1 MLLNLHVKNLALI
14 EEVDV
19 DFEKGLIVLTG
30 ETGAGKS
37 LILGSV
43 NIALGNKASKDM
55 IRKGTDY
62 SLVELTFS
70 VSETCAKQL
79 KKYDIYM
86 EEDNIV
92 TVTRKISEGRSIS
105 KINGETVNIKTL
117 KNVMSLLIDIHGQHD
132 HQSLLYTKNHLDILD
147 KFAKDSILEL
157 KEKIKEEYSKYT
169 KLIKKLEEFNI
180 DEGQKAREIEFAE
193 YEVNEIESANLKP
206 EEDVQVEE
214 EFKKLSNSKEIVSAL
229 SEIYNALSYET
240 AGGLGDIINKAVMDI
255 NSIKGMDEK
264 ISQFQTELYDIDNL
278 CRELTSQI
286 YDYNSGM
293 DFNPEYVREVEER
306 LDVINH
312 LKLKYG
318 NSIEEIL
325 RYKEEKEE
333 YLEKLNNMTDEMESV
348 KNQISELEG
357 TLNNL
362 CTKLSEQ
369 RKKAAKELE
378 VLVKQALVDLNFIA
392 VEFEIQ
398 ITRKESIGENGFD
411 NVEFMISTNPGESV
425 KPLVKVASG
434 GELSRIMLAIKSI
447 LATEDDIDT
456 LIFDEIDT
464 GISGQTAM
472 KVAEK
477 MAKITHDHNQVP
489 QAGLLPGALPHARF
503 RLPGPRARH
512 PVGDRPPH
520 HAVHRVL
527 KIGRHHRAAPG
538 AASCARCVGRPDLGR
553 GNGAASGGHHRS
565 RLQARAA
572 GSRGRLGRG
581 VLRRAHRGRPLQRHV
596 RVRPAACRARGHQPA
611 GVHAA
616 RRRGGARLQRGRHRQ
631 PGHRP
636 GRLPVRQLRAGPQ

>member
-86 EEDNIV
+86 EEDNII

-229 SEIYNALSYET
+229 SKIYNALSYET

-477 MAKITHDHNQVP
+477 MAKISRNHQVICISHLS
-489 QAGLLPGALPHARF
+489 QIAAMADSHYLIKKTADENSTTTSIKKLTRQQSIEELVRINGGSGITEAGLIHATEMKDM
-503 RLPGPRARH
+503 A
-512 PVGDRPPH
+512 DRTKSN
-520 HAVHRVL
+520 L
-527 KIGRHHRAAPG
+527 F
-538 AASCARCVGRPDLGR
+538 
-553 GNGAASGGHHRS
+553 
-565 RLQARAA
+565 
-572 GSRGRLGRG
+572 
-581 VLRRAHRGRPLQRHV
+581 
-596 RVRPAACRARGHQPA
+596 
-611 GVHAA
+611 
-616 RRRGGARLQRGRHRQ
+616 
-631 PGHRP
+631 
-636 GRLPVRQLRAGPQ
+636 

>member
-70 VSETCAKQL
+70 VSENCAKQL

-86 EEDNIV
+86 EKDNII

-157 KEKIKEEYSKYT
+157 KEQIKEEYSKYT

-318 NSIEEIL
+318 NNIEEIL

-477 MAKITHDHNQVP
+477 MAKISRNHQVICISHLS
-489 QAGLLPGALPHARF
+489 QIAAMADSHYLIKKTADENSTTTSIKKLTRQQSIEELVRINGGSGITEAGLIHATEMKDM
-503 RLPGPRARH
+503 A
-512 PVGDRPPH
+512 DRTKSN
-520 HAVHRVL
+520 L
-527 KIGRHHRAAPG
+527 F
-538 AASCARCVGRPDLGR
+538 
-553 GNGAASGGHHRS
+553 
-565 RLQARAA
+565 
-572 GSRGRLGRG
+572 
-581 VLRRAHRGRPLQRHV
+581 
-596 RVRPAACRARGHQPA
+596 
-611 GVHAA
+611 
-616 RRRGGARLQRGRHRQ
+616 
-631 PGHRP
+631 
-636 GRLPVRQLRAGPQ
+636 

>member
-70 VSETCAKQL
+70 VSENCAKQL

-86 EEDNIV
+86 EEDNII

-157 KEKIKEEYSKYT
+157 KEQIKEEYSKYT

-214 EFKKLSNSKEIVSAL
+214 EFKKLSNSKEILSAL

-318 NSIEEIL
+318 NNIEEIL

-477 MAKITHDHNQVP
+477 MAKISRNHQVICISHLS
-489 QAGLLPGALPHARF
+489 QIAAMADSHYLIKKTADENSTTTSIKKLTRQQSIEELVRINGGSGITEAGLIHATEMKDM
-503 RLPGPRARH
+503 A
-512 PVGDRPPH
+512 DRTKSN
-520 HAVHRVL
+520 L
-527 KIGRHHRAAPG
+527 F
-538 AASCARCVGRPDLGR
+538 
-553 GNGAASGGHHRS
+553 
-565 RLQARAA
+565 
-572 GSRGRLGRG
+572 
-581 VLRRAHRGRPLQRHV
+581 
-596 RVRPAACRARGHQPA
+596 
-611 GVHAA
+611 
-616 RRRGGARLQRGRHRQ
+616 
-631 PGHRP
+631 
-636 GRLPVRQLRAGPQ
+636 

>member
-86 EEDNIV
+86 EEDNII

-157 KEKIKEEYSKYT
+157 KEQIKEEYSKYT

-447 LATEDDIDT
+447 LAKEDDIDT

-477 MAKITHDHNQVP
+477 MAKISRNHQVICISHLS
-489 QAGLLPGALPHARF
+489 QIAAMADSHYLIKKTADENSTTTSIKKLTRQQSIEELVRINGGSGITEAGLIHATEMKDM
-503 RLPGPRARH
+503 A
-512 PVGDRPPH
+512 DRTKSN
-520 HAVHRVL
+520 L
-527 KIGRHHRAAPG
+527 F
-538 AASCARCVGRPDLGR
+538 
-553 GNGAASGGHHRS
+553 
-565 RLQARAA
+565 
-572 GSRGRLGRG
+572 
-581 VLRRAHRGRPLQRHV
+581 
-596 RVRPAACRARGHQPA
+596 
-611 GVHAA
+611 
-616 RRRGGARLQRGRHRQ
+616 
-631 PGHRP
+631 
-636 GRLPVRQLRAGPQ
+636 

>member
-86 EEDNIV
+86 EEDNII
-92 TVTRKISEGRSIS
+92 TVTRKISEGRSVS

-147 KFAKDSILEL
+147 KFAKDSVLEL
-157 KEKIKEEYSKYT
+157 KEQIKEEYSKYT

-193 YEVNEIESANLKP
+193 YGVNEIESANLKP

-214 EFKKLSNSKEIVSAL
+214 KFKKLSNSKEIVSAL

-318 NSIEEIL
+318 NNIEEIL

-477 MAKITHDHNQVP
+477 MAKISRNHQVICISHLS
-489 QAGLLPGALPHARF
+489 QIAAMADSHYLIKKTADENSTTTSIKKLTRQQSIEELVRINGGSGITEAGLIHATEMKDM
-503 RLPGPRARH
+503 A
-512 PVGDRPPH
+512 DRTKSN
-520 HAVHRVL
+520 L
-527 KIGRHHRAAPG
+527 F
-538 AASCARCVGRPDLGR
+538 
-553 GNGAASGGHHRS
+553 
-565 RLQARAA
+565 
-572 GSRGRLGRG
+572 
-581 VLRRAHRGRPLQRHV
+581 
-596 RVRPAACRARGHQPA
+596 
-611 GVHAA
+611 
-616 RRRGGARLQRGRHRQ
+616 
-631 PGHRP
+631 
-636 GRLPVRQLRAGPQ
+636 

>member
-70 VSETCAKQL
+70 VSENCAKQL

-157 KEKIKEEYSKYT
+157 KEKIKEEYSEYT

-477 MAKITHDHNQVP
+477 MAKISRNHQVICISHLS
-489 QAGLLPGALPHARF
+489 QIAAMADSHYLIKKTADENSTTTSIKKLTRQQSIEELVRINGGSGITEAGLIHATEMKDM
-503 RLPGPRARH
+503 A
-512 PVGDRPPH
+512 DRTKSN
-520 HAVHRVL
+520 L
-527 KIGRHHRAAPG
+527 F
-538 AASCARCVGRPDLGR
+538 
-553 GNGAASGGHHRS
+553 
-565 RLQARAA
+565 
-572 GSRGRLGRG
+572 
-581 VLRRAHRGRPLQRHV
+581 
-596 RVRPAACRARGHQPA
+596 
-611 GVHAA
+611 
-616 RRRGGARLQRGRHRQ
+616 
-631 PGHRP
+631 
-636 GRLPVRQLRAGPQ
+636 

>member
-70 VSETCAKQL
+70 VSENCAKQL

-378 VLVKQALVDLNFIA
+378 VLVKQALVDLNFAA

-477 MAKITHDHNQVP
+477 MAKISRNHQVICISHLS
-489 QAGLLPGALPHARF
+489 QIAAMADSHYLIKKTADENSTTTSIKKLTRQQSIEELVRINGGSGITEAGLIHATEMKD
-503 RLPGPRARH
+503 LA
-512 PVGDRPPH
+512 DRTKSN
-520 HAVHRVL
+520 L
-527 KIGRHHRAAPG
+527 
-538 AASCARCVGRPDLGR
+538 C
-553 GNGAASGGHHRS
+553 
-565 RLQARAA
+565 
-572 GSRGRLGRG
+572 
-581 VLRRAHRGRPLQRHV
+581 
-596 RVRPAACRARGHQPA
+596 
-611 GVHAA
+611 
-616 RRRGGARLQRGRHRQ
+616 
-631 PGHRP
+631 
-636 GRLPVRQLRAGPQ
+636 

>member
-157 KEKIKEEYSKYT
+157 KEQIKEEYSKYT

-293 DFNPEYVREVEER
+293 DFNPEYVRKVEER

-378 VLVKQALVDLNFIA
+378 VIVKQALVDLNFIA

-477 MAKITHDHNQVP
+477 MAKISRNHQVICISHLS
-489 QAGLLPGALPHARF
+489 QIAAMADSHYLIKKTADQNSTTTSIKKLTRQQSIEELVRINGGSGITEAGLIHATEMKDM
-503 RLPGPRARH
+503 A
-512 PVGDRPPH
+512 DRTKSN
-520 HAVHRVL
+520 L
-527 KIGRHHRAAPG
+527 F
-538 AASCARCVGRPDLGR
+538 
-553 GNGAASGGHHRS
+553 
-565 RLQARAA
+565 
-572 GSRGRLGRG
+572 
-581 VLRRAHRGRPLQRHV
+581 
-596 RVRPAACRARGHQPA
+596 
-611 GVHAA
+611 
-616 RRRGGARLQRGRHRQ
+616 
-631 PGHRP
+631 
-636 GRLPVRQLRAGPQ
+636 

>member
-70 VSETCAKQL
+70 VSENCAKQL

-86 EEDNIV
+86 EEDNII

-157 KEKIKEEYSKYT
+157 KEQIKEEYSKYT

-318 NSIEEIL
+318 NNIEEIL

-477 MAKITHDHNQVP
+477 MAEISRNHQVICISHLSQIAAMADSHYLIKKTADENSTTTSIKKLTRRQSIEELVRINGGTGITE
-489 QAGLLPGALPHARF
+489 AGLIHATEMKDM
-503 RLPGPRARH
+503 A
-512 PVGDRPPH
+512 DRTKSN
-520 HAVHRVL
+520 L
-527 KIGRHHRAAPG
+527 F
-538 AASCARCVGRPDLGR
+538 
-553 GNGAASGGHHRS
+553 
-565 RLQARAA
+565 
-572 GSRGRLGRG
+572 
-581 VLRRAHRGRPLQRHV
+581 
-596 RVRPAACRARGHQPA
+596 
-611 GVHAA
+611 
-616 RRRGGARLQRGRHRQ
+616 
-631 PGHRP
+631 
-636 GRLPVRQLRAGPQ
+636 

>member
-86 EEDNIV
+86 EEDNII

-278 CRELTSQI
+278 CRDLTSQI

-477 MAKITHDHNQVP
+477 MAKISRNHQVICISHLS
-489 QAGLLPGALPHARF
+489 QIAAMADSHYLIKKTADENSTTTSIKKLTRQQSIEELVRINGGSGITEAGLIHATEMKDM
-503 RLPGPRARH
+503 A
-512 PVGDRPPH
+512 DRTKSN
-520 HAVHRVL
+520 L
-527 KIGRHHRAAPG
+527 F
-538 AASCARCVGRPDLGR
+538 
-553 GNGAASGGHHRS
+553 
-565 RLQARAA
+565 
-572 GSRGRLGRG
+572 
-581 VLRRAHRGRPLQRHV
+581 
-596 RVRPAACRARGHQPA
+596 
-611 GVHAA
+611 
-616 RRRGGARLQRGRHRQ
+616 
-631 PGHRP
+631 
-636 GRLPVRQLRAGPQ
+636 

>member
-70 VSETCAKQL
+70 VSENCAKQL

-147 KFAKDSILEL
+147 KFAKDSISEL
-157 KEKIKEEYSKYT
+157 KEQIKEEYSKYT

-477 MAKITHDHNQVP
+477 MAKISRNHQVICISHLS
-489 QAGLLPGALPHARF
+489 QIAAMADSHYLIKKTADENSTTTSIKKLTRQQSIEELVRINGGSGITEAGLIHATEMKDM
-503 RLPGPRARH
+503 A
-512 PVGDRPPH
+512 DRTKSN
-520 HAVHRVL
+520 L
-527 KIGRHHRAAPG
+527 F
-538 AASCARCVGRPDLGR
+538 
-553 GNGAASGGHHRS
+553 
-565 RLQARAA
+565 
-572 GSRGRLGRG
+572 
-581 VLRRAHRGRPLQRHV
+581 
-596 RVRPAACRARGHQPA
+596 
-611 GVHAA
+611 
-616 RRRGGARLQRGRHRQ
+616 
-631 PGHRP
+631 
-636 GRLPVRQLRAGPQ
+636 

>member
-70 VSETCAKQL
+70 VSENCAKQL

-157 KEKIKEEYSKYT
+157 KEQIKEEYSKYT

-425 KPLVKVASG
+425 KQLVKVASG

-477 MAKITHDHNQVP
+477 MAKISRNHQVICISHLS
-489 QAGLLPGALPHARF
+489 QIAAMADSHYLIKKTADENSTTTSIKKLTRQQSIEELLRINGGSGITEAGLIHATEMKDM
-503 RLPGPRARH
+503 A
-512 PVGDRPPH
+512 DRTKSN
-520 HAVHRVL
+520 L
-527 KIGRHHRAAPG
+527 F
-538 AASCARCVGRPDLGR
+538 
-553 GNGAASGGHHRS
+553 
-565 RLQARAA
+565 
-572 GSRGRLGRG
+572 
-581 VLRRAHRGRPLQRHV
+581 
-596 RVRPAACRARGHQPA
+596 
-611 GVHAA
+611 
-616 RRRGGARLQRGRHRQ
+616 
-631 PGHRP
+631 
-636 GRLPVRQLRAGPQ
+636 

>member
-70 VSETCAKQL
+70 VSENCAKQL

-157 KEKIKEEYSKYT
+157 KEQIKEEYSKYT

-333 YLEKLNNMTDEMESV
+333 YLEKLKNMTDEMESV

-477 MAKITHDHNQVP
+477 MAKISRNHQVICISHLS
-489 QAGLLPGALPHARF
+489 QIAAMADSHYLIKKTADENSTTTSIKKLTRQQSIEELVRINGGSGITEAGLIHATEMKDM
-503 RLPGPRARH
+503 A
-512 PVGDRPPH
+512 DRTKSN
-520 HAVHRVL
+520 L
-527 KIGRHHRAAPG
+527 F
-538 AASCARCVGRPDLGR
+538 
-553 GNGAASGGHHRS
+553 
-565 RLQARAA
+565 
-572 GSRGRLGRG
+572 
-581 VLRRAHRGRPLQRHV
+581 
-596 RVRPAACRARGHQPA
+596 
-611 GVHAA
+611 
-616 RRRGGARLQRGRHRQ
+616 
-631 PGHRP
+631 
-636 GRLPVRQLRAGPQ
+636 

>member
-157 KEKIKEEYSKYT
+157 KEQIKEEYSKYT

-293 DFNPEYVREVEER
+293 DFNPEYVRKVEER

-378 VLVKQALVDLNFIA
+378 VIVKQALVDLNFIA

-477 MAKITHDHNQVP
+477 MAIISRNHQVICISHLSQIAAMADSHYLIKKTADQNSTTTSIKKLTRQQSIEELVRINGGSGITE
-489 QAGLLPGALPHARF
+489 AGLIHATEMKDM
-503 RLPGPRARH
+503 A
-512 PVGDRPPH
+512 DRTKSN
-520 HAVHRVL
+520 L
-527 KIGRHHRAAPG
+527 F
-538 AASCARCVGRPDLGR
+538 
-553 GNGAASGGHHRS
+553 
-565 RLQARAA
+565 
-572 GSRGRLGRG
+572 
-581 VLRRAHRGRPLQRHV
+581 
-596 RVRPAACRARGHQPA
+596 
-611 GVHAA
+611 
-616 RRRGGARLQRGRHRQ
+616 
-631 PGHRP
+631 
-636 GRLPVRQLRAGPQ
+636 

>member
-70 VSETCAKQL
+70 VSENCAKQL

-157 KEKIKEEYSKYT
+157 KEQIKEEYSKYT

-318 NSIEEIL
+318 NNIEEIL

-477 MAKITHDHNQVP
+477 MAKISRNHQVICISHLS
-489 QAGLLPGALPHARF
+489 QIAAMADRHYLIKKTADENSTTTSIKKLTRQQSIEELVRINGGSGITEAGLIHATEMKDM
-503 RLPGPRARH
+503 A
-512 PVGDRPPH
+512 DRTKSN
-520 HAVHRVL
+520 L
-527 KIGRHHRAAPG
+527 F
-538 AASCARCVGRPDLGR
+538 
-553 GNGAASGGHHRS
+553 
-565 RLQARAA
+565 
-572 GSRGRLGRG
+572 
-581 VLRRAHRGRPLQRHV
+581 
-596 RVRPAACRARGHQPA
+596 
-611 GVHAA
+611 
-616 RRRGGARLQRGRHRQ
+616 
-631 PGHRP
+631 
-636 GRLPVRQLRAGPQ
+636 

>member
-70 VSETCAKQL
+70 VSENCAKQL

-157 KEKIKEEYSKYT
+157 KEQIKEEYSKYT

-477 MAKITHDHNQVP
+477 MAKISRNHQVICISHLS
-489 QAGLLPGALPHARF
+489 QIAAMADSHYLIKKTADENSTTTSIKKLTRQQSIEELVRINGGSGITEAGLIHATEMKDM
-503 RLPGPRARH
+503 A
-512 PVGDRPPH
+512 DRTKSN
-520 HAVHRVL
+520 L
-527 KIGRHHRAAPG
+527 F
-538 AASCARCVGRPDLGR
+538 
-553 GNGAASGGHHRS
+553 
-565 RLQARAA
+565 
-572 GSRGRLGRG
+572 
-581 VLRRAHRGRPLQRHV
+581 
-596 RVRPAACRARGHQPA
+596 
-611 GVHAA
+611 
-616 RRRGGARLQRGRHRQ
+616 
-631 PGHRP
+631 
-636 GRLPVRQLRAGPQ
+636 

>member
-70 VSETCAKQL
+70 VSENCAKQL

-378 VLVKQALVDLNFIA
+378 VLVKQALVDLNFIS

-477 MAKITHDHNQVP
+477 MAKISRNHQVICISHLS
-489 QAGLLPGALPHARF
+489 QIAAMADSHYLIKKTADENSTTTSIKKLTRQQSIEELVRINGGSGITEAGLIHATEMKDM
-503 RLPGPRARH
+503 A
-512 PVGDRPPH
+512 DRTKSN
-520 HAVHRVL
+520 L
-527 KIGRHHRAAPG
+527 F
-538 AASCARCVGRPDLGR
+538 
-553 GNGAASGGHHRS
+553 
-565 RLQARAA
+565 
-572 GSRGRLGRG
+572 
-581 VLRRAHRGRPLQRHV
+581 
-596 RVRPAACRARGHQPA
+596 
-611 GVHAA
+611 
-616 RRRGGARLQRGRHRQ
+616 
-631 PGHRP
+631 
-636 GRLPVRQLRAGPQ
+636 

>member
-1 MLLNLHVKNLALI
+1 LERYNYLKCRKEENMLLNLHVKNLALI

-70 VSETCAKQL
+70 VSENCAKQL

-477 MAKITHDHNQVP
+477 MAKISRNHQVICISHLS
-489 QAGLLPGALPHARF
+489 QIAAMADSHYLIKKTADENSTTTSIKKLTRQQSIEELVRINGGSGITEAGLIHATEMKDM
-503 RLPGPRARH
+503 A
-512 PVGDRPPH
+512 DRTKSN
-520 HAVHRVL
+520 L
-527 KIGRHHRAAPG
+527 F
-538 AASCARCVGRPDLGR
+538 
-553 GNGAASGGHHRS
+553 
-565 RLQARAA
+565 
-572 GSRGRLGRG
+572 
-581 VLRRAHRGRPLQRHV
+581 
-596 RVRPAACRARGHQPA
+596 
-611 GVHAA
+611 
-616 RRRGGARLQRGRHRQ
+616 
-631 PGHRP
+631 
-636 GRLPVRQLRAGPQ
+636 

>member
-157 KEKIKEEYSKYT
+157 KEQIKEEYSKYT

-318 NSIEEIL
+318 NNIEEIL

-477 MAKITHDHNQVP
+477 MAKISRNHQVICISHLS
-489 QAGLLPGALPHARF
+489 QIAAMADSHYLIKKTADENSTTTSIKKLTRQQSIEELVRINGGSGITEAGLIHATEMKDM
-503 RLPGPRARH
+503 A
-512 PVGDRPPH
+512 DRTKSN
-520 HAVHRVL
+520 L
-527 KIGRHHRAAPG
+527 F
-538 AASCARCVGRPDLGR
+538 
-553 GNGAASGGHHRS
+553 
-565 RLQARAA
+565 
-572 GSRGRLGRG
+572 
-581 VLRRAHRGRPLQRHV
+581 
-596 RVRPAACRARGHQPA
+596 
-611 GVHAA
+611 
-616 RRRGGARLQRGRHRQ
+616 
-631 PGHRP
+631 
-636 GRLPVRQLRAGPQ
+636 

>member
-70 VSETCAKQL
+70 VSENCAKQL

-477 MAKITHDHNQVP
+477 MAKISRNHQVICISHLS
-489 QAGLLPGALPHARF
+489 QIAAMADSHYLIKKTADENSTTTSIKKLTSQQSIEELVRINGGSGITEAGLIHATEMKDM
-503 RLPGPRARH
+503 A
-512 PVGDRPPH
+512 DRTKSN
-520 HAVHRVL
+520 L
-527 KIGRHHRAAPG
+527 F
-538 AASCARCVGRPDLGR
+538 
-553 GNGAASGGHHRS
+553 
-565 RLQARAA
+565 
-572 GSRGRLGRG
+572 
-581 VLRRAHRGRPLQRHV
+581 
-596 RVRPAACRARGHQPA
+596 
-611 GVHAA
+611 
-616 RRRGGARLQRGRHRQ
+616 
-631 PGHRP
+631 
-636 GRLPVRQLRAGPQ
+636 

>member
-70 VSETCAKQL
+70 VSENCAKQL

-157 KEKIKEEYSKYT
+157 KEQIKEEYSKYT

-447 LATEDDIDT
+447 LSTEDDIDT

-477 MAKITHDHNQVP
+477 MAKISRNHQVICISHLS
-489 QAGLLPGALPHARF
+489 QIAAMADSHYLIKKTADENSTTTSIKKLTRQQSIEELVRINGGSGITEAGLIHATEMKDM
-503 RLPGPRARH
+503 A
-512 PVGDRPPH
+512 DRTKSN
-520 HAVHRVL
+520 L
-527 KIGRHHRAAPG
+527 F
-538 AASCARCVGRPDLGR
+538 
-553 GNGAASGGHHRS
+553 
-565 RLQARAA
+565 
-572 GSRGRLGRG
+572 
-581 VLRRAHRGRPLQRHV
+581 
-596 RVRPAACRARGHQPA
+596 
-611 GVHAA
+611 
-616 RRRGGARLQRGRHRQ
+616 
-631 PGHRP
+631 
-636 GRLPVRQLRAGPQ
+636 

>member
-70 VSETCAKQL
+70 VSENCAKQL

-86 EEDNIV
+86 EEDNII

-157 KEKIKEEYSKYT
+157 KEQIKEEYSKYT

-278 CRELTSQI
+278 CRELISQI

-333 YLEKLNNMTDEMESV
+333 YLEKLNNMTDEMENV

-425 KPLVKVASG
+425 KPLAKVASG

-477 MAKITHDHNQVP
+477 MAKISRNHQVICISHLS
-489 QAGLLPGALPHARF
+489 QIAAMADSHYLIKKTADENSTTTSIKKLTRQQSIEELVRINGGSGITEAGLIHATEMKDM
-503 RLPGPRARH
+503 A
-512 PVGDRPPH
+512 DRTKSN
-520 HAVHRVL
+520 L
-527 KIGRHHRAAPG
+527 F
-538 AASCARCVGRPDLGR
+538 
-553 GNGAASGGHHRS
+553 
-565 RLQARAA
+565 
-572 GSRGRLGRG
+572 
-581 VLRRAHRGRPLQRHV
+581 
-596 RVRPAACRARGHQPA
+596 
-611 GVHAA
+611 
-616 RRRGGARLQRGRHRQ
+616 
-631 PGHRP
+631 
-636 GRLPVRQLRAGPQ
+636 

>member
-86 EEDNIV
+86 EEDNII

-157 KEKIKEEYSKYT
+157 KEMIKEEYSKYT

-477 MAKITHDHNQVP
+477 MAKISRNHQVICISHLS
-489 QAGLLPGALPHARF
+489 QIVAMADSHYLIKKTADENSTTTSIKKLTRQQSIEELVRINGGSGITEAGLIHATEMKDM
-503 RLPGPRARH
+503 A
-512 PVGDRPPH
+512 DRTKSN
-520 HAVHRVL
+520 L
-527 KIGRHHRAAPG
+527 F
-538 AASCARCVGRPDLGR
+538 
-553 GNGAASGGHHRS
+553 
-565 RLQARAA
+565 
-572 GSRGRLGRG
+572 
-581 VLRRAHRGRPLQRHV
+581 
-596 RVRPAACRARGHQPA
+596 
-611 GVHAA
+611 
-616 RRRGGARLQRGRHRQ
+616 
-631 PGHRP
+631 
-636 GRLPVRQLRAGPQ
+636 

>member
-147 KFAKDSILEL
+147 KFTKDSILEL

-293 DFNPEYVREVEER
+293 DFNPEYVRKVEER

-477 MAKITHDHNQVP
+477 MAKISRNHQVICISHLS
-489 QAGLLPGALPHARF
+489 QIAAMADSHYLIKKTADENSTTTSIKKLTRQQSIEELVRINGGSGITEAGLIHATEMKDM
-503 RLPGPRARH
+503 A
-512 PVGDRPPH
+512 DRTKSN
-520 HAVHRVL
+520 L
-527 KIGRHHRAAPG
+527 F
-538 AASCARCVGRPDLGR
+538 
-553 GNGAASGGHHRS
+553 
-565 RLQARAA
+565 
-572 GSRGRLGRG
+572 
-581 VLRRAHRGRPLQRHV
+581 
-596 RVRPAACRARGHQPA
+596 
-611 GVHAA
+611 
-616 RRRGGARLQRGRHRQ
+616 
-631 PGHRP
+631 
-636 GRLPVRQLRAGPQ
+636 

>member
-70 VSETCAKQL
+70 VSENCAKQL

-132 HQSLLYTKNHLDILD
+132 HQSLLYKKNHLDILD

-157 KEKIKEEYSKYT
+157 KEQIKEEYSKYT

-425 KPLVKVASG
+425 KPLAKVASG

-477 MAKITHDHNQVP
+477 MAKISRNHQVICISHLS
-489 QAGLLPGALPHARF
+489 QIAAMADSHYLIKKTADENSTTTSIKKLTRQQSIEELVRINGGSGITEAGLIHATEMKDM
-503 RLPGPRARH
+503 A
-512 PVGDRPPH
+512 DRTKSN
-520 HAVHRVL
+520 L
-527 KIGRHHRAAPG
+527 F
-538 AASCARCVGRPDLGR
+538 
-553 GNGAASGGHHRS
+553 
-565 RLQARAA
+565 
-572 GSRGRLGRG
+572 
-581 VLRRAHRGRPLQRHV
+581 
-596 RVRPAACRARGHQPA
+596 
-611 GVHAA
+611 
-616 RRRGGARLQRGRHRQ
+616 
-631 PGHRP
+631 
-636 GRLPVRQLRAGPQ
+636 

>member
-1 MLLNLHVKNLALI
+1 LERYNYLKCRKEENMLLNLHVKNLALI

-70 VSETCAKQL
+70 VSENCAKQL

-86 EEDNIV
+86 EEDNII

-157 KEKIKEEYSKYT
+157 KEQIKEEYSKYT

-477 MAKITHDHNQVP
+477 MAKISRNHQVICISHLS
-489 QAGLLPGALPHARF
+489 QIAAMADSHYLIKKTADENSTTTSIKKLTRQQSIEELVRINGGSGITEAGLIHATEMKDM
-503 RLPGPRARH
+503 A
-512 PVGDRPPH
+512 DRTKSN
-520 HAVHRVL
+520 L
-527 KIGRHHRAAPG
+527 F
-538 AASCARCVGRPDLGR
+538 
-553 GNGAASGGHHRS
+553 
-565 RLQARAA
+565 
-572 GSRGRLGRG
+572 
-581 VLRRAHRGRPLQRHV
+581 
-596 RVRPAACRARGHQPA
+596 
-611 GVHAA
+611 
-616 RRRGGARLQRGRHRQ
+616 
-631 PGHRP
+631 
-636 GRLPVRQLRAGPQ
+636 

>member
-62 SLVELTFS
+62 SLVELSFS
-70 VSETCAKQL
+70 VSENCAKQL

-157 KEKIKEEYSKYT
+157 KEQIKKEYSKYT

-348 KNQISELEG
+348 KNQISELEV

-477 MAKITHDHNQVP
+477 MAKISRNHQVICISHLS
-489 QAGLLPGALPHARF
+489 QIAAMADSHYLIKKTADENSTTTSIKKLTRQQSIEELVRINGGSGITEAGLIHATEMKDM
-503 RLPGPRARH
+503 A
-512 PVGDRPPH
+512 DRTKSN
-520 HAVHRVL
+520 L
-527 KIGRHHRAAPG
+527 F
-538 AASCARCVGRPDLGR
+538 
-553 GNGAASGGHHRS
+553 
-565 RLQARAA
+565 
-572 GSRGRLGRG
+572 
-581 VLRRAHRGRPLQRHV
+581 
-596 RVRPAACRARGHQPA
+596 
-611 GVHAA
+611 
-616 RRRGGARLQRGRHRQ
+616 
-631 PGHRP
+631 
-636 GRLPVRQLRAGPQ
+636 

>member
-70 VSETCAKQL
+70 VSENCAKQL

-86 EEDNIV
+86 EEDNII

-157 KEKIKEEYSKYT
+157 KEQIKEEYSKYT

-180 DEGQKAREIEFAE
+180 NEGQKAREIEFAE

-378 VLVKQALVDLNFIA
+378 ALVKQALVDLNFIA

-477 MAKITHDHNQVP
+477 MAKISRNHQVICISHLS
-489 QAGLLPGALPHARF
+489 QIAAMADSHYLIKKTADENSTTTSIKKLTRQQSIEELVRINGGSGITEAGLIHATEMKDM
-503 RLPGPRARH
+503 A
-512 PVGDRPPH
+512 DRTKSN
-520 HAVHRVL
+520 L
-527 KIGRHHRAAPG
+527 F
-538 AASCARCVGRPDLGR
+538 
-553 GNGAASGGHHRS
+553 
-565 RLQARAA
+565 
-572 GSRGRLGRG
+572 
-581 VLRRAHRGRPLQRHV
+581 
-596 RVRPAACRARGHQPA
+596 
-611 GVHAA
+611 
-616 RRRGGARLQRGRHRQ
+616 
-631 PGHRP
+631 
-636 GRLPVRQLRAGPQ
+636 

>member
-70 VSETCAKQL
+70 VSENCAKQL

-157 KEKIKEEYSKYT
+157 KEQIKEEYSKYT

-477 MAKITHDHNQVP
+477 MAKISRNHQVICISHLS
-489 QAGLLPGALPHARF
+489 QIAAMADSHYLIKKTADQNSTTTSIKKLTRQQSIEELVRINGGSGITEAGLIHATEMKDM
-503 RLPGPRARH
+503 A
-512 PVGDRPPH
+512 DRTKSN
-520 HAVHRVL
+520 L
-527 KIGRHHRAAPG
+527 F
-538 AASCARCVGRPDLGR
+538 
-553 GNGAASGGHHRS
+553 
-565 RLQARAA
+565 
-572 GSRGRLGRG
+572 
-581 VLRRAHRGRPLQRHV
+581 
-596 RVRPAACRARGHQPA
+596 
-611 GVHAA
+611 
-616 RRRGGARLQRGRHRQ
+616 
-631 PGHRP
+631 
-636 GRLPVRQLRAGPQ
+636 

>member
-157 KEKIKEEYSKYT
+157 KEQIKEEYSKYT

-293 DFNPEYVREVEER
+293 DFNPEYVRKVEER

-325 RYKEEKEE
+325 KYKEEKEE

-378 VLVKQALVDLNFIA
+378 VIVKQALVDLNFIA

-477 MAKITHDHNQVP
+477 MAKISRNHQVICISHLS
-489 QAGLLPGALPHARF
+489 QIAAMADSHYLIKKTADQNSTTTSIKKLTRQQSIEELVRINGGSGITEAGLIHATEMKDM
-503 RLPGPRARH
+503 A
-512 PVGDRPPH
+512 DRTKSN
-520 HAVHRVL
+520 L
-527 KIGRHHRAAPG
+527 F
-538 AASCARCVGRPDLGR
+538 
-553 GNGAASGGHHRS
+553 
-565 RLQARAA
+565 
-572 GSRGRLGRG
+572 
-581 VLRRAHRGRPLQRHV
+581 
-596 RVRPAACRARGHQPA
+596 
-611 GVHAA
+611 
-616 RRRGGARLQRGRHRQ
+616 
-631 PGHRP
+631 
-636 GRLPVRQLRAGPQ
+636 

>member
-70 VSETCAKQL
+70 VSENCAKQL

-86 EEDNIV
+86 EEDNII

-157 KEKIKEEYSKYT
+157 KEQIKEEYSKYT

-214 EFKKLSNSKEIVSAL
+214 EFKKLSNSKDIVSAL

-318 NSIEEIL
+318 NNIEEIL

-477 MAKITHDHNQVP
+477 MAKISRNHQVICISHLS
-489 QAGLLPGALPHARF
+489 QIAAMADSHYLIKKTADENSTTTSIKKLTRRQSIEELVRINGGTGITEAGLIHATEMKDM
-503 RLPGPRARH
+503 A
-512 PVGDRPPH
+512 DRTKSN
-520 HAVHRVL
+520 L
-527 KIGRHHRAAPG
+527 F
-538 AASCARCVGRPDLGR
+538 
-553 GNGAASGGHHRS
+553 
-565 RLQARAA
+565 
-572 GSRGRLGRG
+572 
-581 VLRRAHRGRPLQRHV
+581 
-596 RVRPAACRARGHQPA
+596 
-611 GVHAA
+611 
-616 RRRGGARLQRGRHRQ
+616 
-631 PGHRP
+631 
-636 GRLPVRQLRAGPQ
+636 

>member
-70 VSETCAKQL
+70 VSENCAKQL

-132 HQSLLYTKNHLDILD
+132 HQSLLYTKNHLDIMD

-157 KEKIKEEYSKYT
+157 KEQIKEEYSKYT

-477 MAKITHDHNQVP
+477 MAKISRNHQVICISHLS
-489 QAGLLPGALPHARF
+489 QIAAMADSHYLIKKTADENSTTTSIKKLTRQQSIEELVRINGGSGITEAGFIHATEMKDM
-503 RLPGPRARH
+503 A
-512 PVGDRPPH
+512 DRTKSN
-520 HAVHRVL
+520 L
-527 KIGRHHRAAPG
+527 F
-538 AASCARCVGRPDLGR
+538 
-553 GNGAASGGHHRS
+553 
-565 RLQARAA
+565 
-572 GSRGRLGRG
+572 
-581 VLRRAHRGRPLQRHV
+581 
-596 RVRPAACRARGHQPA
+596 
-611 GVHAA
+611 
-616 RRRGGARLQRGRHRQ
+616 
-631 PGHRP
+631 
-636 GRLPVRQLRAGPQ
+636 

>member
-70 VSETCAKQL
+70 VSENCAKQL

-86 EEDNIV
+86 EEDNII

-157 KEKIKEEYSKYT
+157 KEQIEEEYSKYT

-477 MAKITHDHNQVP
+477 MAKISRNHQVICISHLS
-489 QAGLLPGALPHARF
+489 QIAAMADSHYLIKKTADENSTTTSIKKLTRQQSIEELVRINGGTGITEAGLIHATEMKDM
-503 RLPGPRARH
+503 A
-512 PVGDRPPH
+512 DRTKSN
-520 HAVHRVL
+520 L
-527 KIGRHHRAAPG
+527 F
-538 AASCARCVGRPDLGR
+538 
-553 GNGAASGGHHRS
+553 
-565 RLQARAA
+565 
-572 GSRGRLGRG
+572 
-581 VLRRAHRGRPLQRHV
+581 
-596 RVRPAACRARGHQPA
+596 
-611 GVHAA
+611 
-616 RRRGGARLQRGRHRQ
+616 
-631 PGHRP
+631 
-636 GRLPVRQLRAGPQ
+636 

>member
-70 VSETCAKQL
+70 VSENCAKQL

-293 DFNPEYVREVEER
+293 DFNPEYVRKVEER

-477 MAKITHDHNQVP
+477 MAKISRNHQVICISHLS
-489 QAGLLPGALPHARF
+489 QIAAMADSHYLIKKTADENSTTTSIKKLTRQQSIEELVRINGGSGITEAGLIHATEMKDM
-503 RLPGPRARH
+503 A
-512 PVGDRPPH
+512 DRTKSN
-520 HAVHRVL
+520 L
-527 KIGRHHRAAPG
+527 F
-538 AASCARCVGRPDLGR
+538 
-553 GNGAASGGHHRS
+553 
-565 RLQARAA
+565 
-572 GSRGRLGRG
+572 
-581 VLRRAHRGRPLQRHV
+581 
-596 RVRPAACRARGHQPA
+596 
-611 GVHAA
+611 
-616 RRRGGARLQRGRHRQ
+616 
-631 PGHRP
+631 
-636 GRLPVRQLRAGPQ
+636 

>member
-86 EEDNIV
+86 EEDNII

-157 KEKIKEEYSKYT
+157 KEQIKEEYSKYT

-477 MAKITHDHNQVP
+477 MAKISRNHQVICISHLS
-489 QAGLLPGALPHARF
+489 QIAAMADSHYLIKKTADENSTTTSIKKLTRQQSIEELVRINGGSGITEAGLIHATEMKDM
-503 RLPGPRARH
+503 A
-512 PVGDRPPH
+512 DRTKSN
-520 HAVHRVL
+520 L
-527 KIGRHHRAAPG
+527 F
-538 AASCARCVGRPDLGR
+538 
-553 GNGAASGGHHRS
+553 
-565 RLQARAA
+565 
-572 GSRGRLGRG
+572 
-581 VLRRAHRGRPLQRHV
+581 
-596 RVRPAACRARGHQPA
+596 
-611 GVHAA
+611 
-616 RRRGGARLQRGRHRQ
+616 
-631 PGHRP
+631 
-636 GRLPVRQLRAGPQ
+636 

>member
-70 VSETCAKQL
+70 VSENCAKQL

-86 EEDNIV
+86 EEDNII

-147 KFAKDSILEL
+147 KFAKDYILEL
-157 KEKIKEEYSKYT
+157 KEQIKEEYSKYT

-318 NSIEEIL
+318 NNIEEIL

-477 MAKITHDHNQVP
+477 MAKISRNHQVICISHLS
-489 QAGLLPGALPHARF
+489 QIAAMADSHYLIKKTADENSTTTSIKKLTRQQSIEELVRINGGSGITEAGLIHATEMKDM
-503 RLPGPRARH
+503 A
-512 PVGDRPPH
+512 DRTKSN
-520 HAVHRVL
+520 L
-527 KIGRHHRAAPG
+527 F
-538 AASCARCVGRPDLGR
+538 
-553 GNGAASGGHHRS
+553 
-565 RLQARAA
+565 
-572 GSRGRLGRG
+572 
-581 VLRRAHRGRPLQRHV
+581 
-596 RVRPAACRARGHQPA
+596 
-611 GVHAA
+611 
-616 RRRGGARLQRGRHRQ
+616 
-631 PGHRP
+631 
-636 GRLPVRQLRAGPQ
+636 

>member
-43 NIALGNKASKDM
+43 NVALGNKASKDM

-86 EEDNIV
+86 EEDNII

-477 MAKITHDHNQVP
+477 MAKISRNHQVICISHLS
-489 QAGLLPGALPHARF
+489 QIAAMADSHYLIKKTADENSTTTSIKKLTRQQSIEELVRINGGSGITEAGLIHATEMKDM
-503 RLPGPRARH
+503 A
-512 PVGDRPPH
+512 DRTKSN
-520 HAVHRVL
+520 L
-527 KIGRHHRAAPG
+527 F
-538 AASCARCVGRPDLGR
+538 
-553 GNGAASGGHHRS
+553 
-565 RLQARAA
+565 
-572 GSRGRLGRG
+572 
-581 VLRRAHRGRPLQRHV
+581 
-596 RVRPAACRARGHQPA
+596 
-611 GVHAA
+611 
-616 RRRGGARLQRGRHRQ
+616 
-631 PGHRP
+631 
-636 GRLPVRQLRAGPQ
+636 

>member
-70 VSETCAKQL
+70 VSENCAKQL

-132 HQSLLYTKNHLDILD
+132 HQSLLYKKNHLDILD

-157 KEKIKEEYSKYT
+157 KEQIKEEYSKYT

-477 MAKITHDHNQVP
+477 MAKISRNHQVICISHLS
-489 QAGLLPGALPHARF
+489 QIAAMADSHYLIKKTADENSTTTSIKKLTRQQSIKELVRINGGSGITEAGLIHATEMKDM
-503 RLPGPRARH
+503 A
-512 PVGDRPPH
+512 DRTKSN
-520 HAVHRVL
+520 L
-527 KIGRHHRAAPG
+527 F
-538 AASCARCVGRPDLGR
+538 
-553 GNGAASGGHHRS
+553 
-565 RLQARAA
+565 
-572 GSRGRLGRG
+572 
-581 VLRRAHRGRPLQRHV
+581 
-596 RVRPAACRARGHQPA
+596 
-611 GVHAA
+611 
-616 RRRGGARLQRGRHRQ
+616 
-631 PGHRP
+631 
-636 GRLPVRQLRAGPQ
+636 